1 LFHQSSPTTPDRF
14 PLLGGAQGMKSK
26 GQKQN
31 RSPITAIGEHLL
43 SDNRLEELNYRCVP
57 ATDHQWDCF
66 DRAEFG
72 LNRR

>member
-1 LFHQSSPTTPDRF
+1 
-14 PLLGGAQGMKSK
+14 MKSK

-57 ATDHQWDCF
+57 ATDRQWDCF

>member
-1 LFHQSSPTTPDRF
+1 
-14 PLLGGAQGMKSK
+14 MKSK

-57 ATDHQWDCF
+57 LAVACIGSQ
-66 DRAEFG
+66 
-72 LNRR
+72 N